1 MAYTGISML
10 VLWICLF
17 FYVIAAGIYFGTGCF
32 AFYMH
37 MSGEEKK
44 VKVLYKYMINPIWG
58 LINICCVFCYV
69 GMIALFPSAIHY
81 LNTMILIPGSIALI
95 CIIIRGCSYIFIN
108 KRADIS
114 LPWLLIYCLSGLG
127 IPAALASV
135 LIISEGGYII
145 EDGAHLDLNWVQLA
159 ISPFAWS
166 VVFLAVITVLYI
178 SAGFLTYSAAK
189 LKDTH
194 VYLTVRKWLLL
205 WSMPMIMVSLFVF
218 LSLRIQNANHFTNA
232 IYNYWW
238 MFTLSLLCFIIAMSL
253 ALLKKYHGIAM
264 LMMILQLF
272 FAFFGYGLS
281 KLPYIVYPFVK
292 ITDTTVSV
300 ATGLTLMIVII
311 LGLLLLIPSLILL
324 LRLATD
330 NKGIVKNQ
338 K

>member
-1 MAYTGISML
+1 
-10 VLWICLF
+10 
-17 FYVIAAGIYFGTGCF
+17 
-32 AFYMH
+32 
-37 MSGEEKK
+37 
-44 VKVLYKYMINPIWG
+44 
-58 LINICCVFCYV
+58 
-69 GMIALFPSAIHY
+69 
-81 LNTMILIPGSIALI
+81 
-95 CIIIRGCSYIFIN
+95 
-108 KRADIS
+108 
-114 LPWLLIYCLSGLG
+114 
-127 IPAALASV
+127 
-135 LIISEGGYII
+135 
-145 EDGAHLDLNWVQLA
+145 
-159 ISPFAWS
+159 
-166 VVFLAVITVLYI
+166 
-178 SAGFLTYSAAK
+178 
-189 LKDTH
+189 DTH

-205 WSMPMIMVSLFVF
+205 WSIPMIMVSLFVF

>member
-17 FYVIAAGIYFGTGCF
+17 LCHCCGYLFWNRLLC
-32 AFYMH
+32 FYMH

-44 VKVLYKYMINPIWG
+44 SKVLYKYMINPIWG

-95 CIIIRGCSYIFIN
+95 CIIIRGCSYILSI

-135 LIISEGGYII
+135 LTISEGGYIV

-178 SAGFLTYSAAK
+178 SAGFDIFCSKIKRYTRIFNCKKVAVALEYTNDYG
-189 LKDTH
+189 L
-194 VYLTVRKWLLL
+194 
-205 WSMPMIMVSLFVF
+205 IICF

-253 ALLKKYHGIAM
+253 ALLKNTM
-264 LMMILQLF
+264 ESQCL
-272 FAFFGYGLS
+272 
-281 KLPYIVYPFVK
+281 
-292 ITDTTVSV
+292 
-300 ATGLTLMIVII
+300 
-311 LGLLLLIPSLILL
+311 
-324 LRLATD
+324 
-330 NKGIVKNQ
+330 
-338 K
+338 